1 MRRVARRADGWLA
14 VGAPP
19 SVLGY
24 LWSTIRREAEDAGRD
39 PAEIRFIVRMNP
51 HLTDEKAEAEK
62 VPSKGTMDQVIAY
75 ARSLVE
81 VGADEVFIDL
91 GQTARSAAEVLDRA
105 GAFYDGVR
113 AG

>member
-1 MRRVARRADGWLA
+1 
-14 VGAPP
+14 
-19 SVLGY
+19 
-24 LWSTIRREAEDAGRD
+24 
-39 PAEIRFIVRMNP
+39 
-51 HLTDEKAEAEK
+51 
-62 VPSKGTMDQVIAY
+62 
-75 ARSLVE
+75 